1 MSAKVRIE
9 LKKGVLKKFFSE
21 TVVVLVRKGSYTT
34 LNDIVKVTENL
45 GTKRE
50 NPKNLVIRNFGREN
64 GHFFLKKTSSR
75 NLGPRKKFPSPQTRR
90 QVSATGQ
97 KGQWTKITPDKIFQ
111 TKTPANN

>member
-64 GHFFLKKTSSR
+64 GNFFLKKPHPEILVREKISV
-75 NLGPRKKFPSPQTRR
+75 PQTRR
-90 QVSATGQ
+90 QASATGQ
-97 KGQWTKITPDKIFQ
+97 KGQWTKITPDKTFQ
-111 TKTPANN
+111 TKTSANN